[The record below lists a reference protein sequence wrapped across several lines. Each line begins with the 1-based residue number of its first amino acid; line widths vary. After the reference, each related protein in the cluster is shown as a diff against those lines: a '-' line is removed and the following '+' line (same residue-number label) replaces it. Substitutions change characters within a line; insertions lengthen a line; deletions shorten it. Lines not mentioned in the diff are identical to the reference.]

1 MIFNR
6 LKSSVNKLSYH
17 LVFFNLL
24 PASLKSFRLAK
35 LYSTQGAFF
44 LVSIPPMLKS
54 SNGEKTNNLML
65 DLKKKAYY
73 EKPSEIKR
81 HKKNLAKLRTKYA
94 IEKEKAKKNY

>member
-1 MIFNR
+1 MRKRRNFRKRPKDNAQGLSVTVFNNNVEEA
-6 LKSSVNKLSYH
+6 LKRFKRKVKDS
-17 LVFFNLL
+17 
-24 PASLKSFRLAK
+24 
-35 LYSTQGAFF
+35 
-44 LVSIPPMLKS
+44 
-54 SNGEKTNNLML
+54 NLML

>member
-1 MIFNR
+1 MKKWKNFRKKPKDDSKGLSVKVWNNNVEGALKIF
-6 LKSSVNKLSYH
+6 KKKVKDS
-17 LVFFNLL
+17 
-24 PASLKSFRLAK
+24 
-35 LYSTQGAFF
+35 
-44 LVSIPPMLKS
+44 
-54 SNGEKTNNLML
+54 NLML

>member
-1 MIFNR
+1 MKKRRNFRKRPKDDSKGLSVKVWNNNVEGALKIFKR
-6 LKSSVNKLSYH
+6 KVKDS
-17 LVFFNLL
+17 
-24 PASLKSFRLAK
+24 
-35 LYSTQGAFF
+35 
-44 LVSIPPMLKS
+44 
-54 SNGEKTNNLML
+54 NLML

>member
-1 MIFNR
+1 MKKRRNFRKRPKDDSIGLSVKVFNNNVEGALKIFKR
-6 LKSSVNKLSYH
+6 KVKDS
-17 LVFFNLL
+17 
-24 PASLKSFRLAK
+24 
-35 LYSTQGAFF
+35 
-44 LVSIPPMLKS
+44 
-54 SNGEKTNNLML
+54 NLML

>member
-1 MIFNR
+1 MRKRRNFRKKPKDDSKGLSVKVWNNNVEGALKIFKR
-6 LKSSVNKLSYH
+6 KVKDS
-17 LVFFNLL
+17 
-24 PASLKSFRLAK
+24 
-35 LYSTQGAFF
+35 
-44 LVSIPPMLKS
+44 
-54 SNGEKTNNLML
+54 NLML

>member
-1 MIFNR
+1 MKKRRNFRKKPKDESKGLSVKVWNNNVEGA
-6 LKSSVNKLSYH
+6 LK
-17 LVFFNLL
+17 VFKRKVKD
-24 PASLKSFRLAK
+24 S
-35 LYSTQGAFF
+35 
-44 LVSIPPMLKS
+44 
-54 SNGEKTNNLML
+54 NLML